1 MSSQEKIKTQQ
12 LLVTSILGTDI
23 AQHNC
28 LLHSVRNIVV
38 DPCLSLPAQRGVH
51 NRLKICSFL
60 LHCAD
65 ISNAA
70 KPFHIAE
77 RWTDLV
83 MR

>member
-1 MSSQEKIKTQQ
+1 MKTQQ

-28 LLHSVRNIVV
+28 LLHSVRNIVA
-38 DPCLSLPAQRGVH
+38 DHGSFLSAQRGVH
-51 NRLKICSFL
+51 IRLKICSFL

-70 KPFHIAE
+70 KPFHVAE
-77 RWTDLV
+77 RWTDMI
-83 MR
+83 MRYVPMQC